1 MSDLLLQELAPTGV
15 LRAAINMS
23 NFLLVSGETAT
34 GEPDGVS
41 PDLARAI
48 AEKLGVDLELIPF
61 KGPGELADA
70 AADDVWDIGNIAEE
84 PERAKT
90 IQFSPAYC
98 EIQATYLLPPDSPIK
113 HIDQVDAV
121 GHRIAVKDRAAYDLW
136 LEDHIKA
143 ATLVKTD
150 TLDDSFEV
158 FARDKLEVLAGLRPK
173 LIEQQALMPGSVVM
187 SESFTAIR
195 QAVGCRPG
203 RGRAAEFLHEFIQR
217 SVDNGFIE
225 SLIVKHGV
233 QGRLAVAQ
241 LVT

>member
-1 MSDLLLQELAPTGV
+1 MSDPLLEELVPTGV

-23 NFLLVSGETAT
+23 NFLLVSGQTTT

-48 AEKLGVDLELIPF
+48 AEKLGVELELIPF
-61 KGPGELADA
+61 EGPGELADA
-70 AADDVWDIGNIAEE
+70 AVKDVWDIGNIAEE
-84 PERAKT
+84 PERART

-113 HIDQVDAV
+113 YIEDVDAI

-136 LEDHIKA
+136 LQDHIKH
-143 ATLVKTD
+143 ATLVKAE
-150 TLDDSFEV
+150 TLDGSFDLFVQE
-158 FARDKLEVLAGLRPK
+158 KLEVLAGLRPK
-173 LIEQQALMPGSVVM
+173 LLEQQALMPGSVLM
-187 SESFTAIR
+187 DESFTAVR
-195 QAVGCRPG
+195 QAIGCRPG
-203 RGRAAEFLHEFIQR
+203 RGRAAEFLHEFVQR
-217 SVDNGFIE
+217 SIDSGFIE

-241 LVT
+241 IVT